1 MAAREK
7 GEGLGLAIVVV
18 ALKEL
23 SSRVI
28 MVPGAFSF
36 VSRVGVR
43 EALG

>member
-28 MVPGAFSF
+28 MVPGAFS